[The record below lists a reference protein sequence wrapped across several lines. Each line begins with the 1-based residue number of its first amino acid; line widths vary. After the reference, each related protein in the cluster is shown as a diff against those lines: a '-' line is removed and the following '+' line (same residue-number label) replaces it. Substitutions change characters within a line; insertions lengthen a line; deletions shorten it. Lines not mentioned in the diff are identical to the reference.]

1 MVMPLPEVT
10 RTPANVP
17 VQSMVIDFAIVN
29 PPLPKSPASRQL
41 IRPPALVFARA
52 PLNVRHG
59 APIVHALA
67 SLPARE
73 TQDRSLSACAGKAL
87 NKRNT
92 MPTSDRDSRFPIISM
107 VALHNVECEFPP

>member
-1 MVMPLPEVT
+1 MTIPLDEVT
-10 RTPANVP
+10 KIPANVP

-29 PPLPKSPASRQL
+29 PPPPKSPASRQL

-73 TQDRSLSACAGKAL
+73 TQDRSFSACAGPAL
-87 NKRNT
+87 SKRHAI
-92 MPTSDRDSRFPIISM
+92 PTSDRESQDPILVI
-107 VALHNVECEFPP
+107 VASTMLNVTF

>member
-1 MVMPLPEVT
+1 MPMAPLPKKAPP
-10 RTPANVP
+10 TPANVP
-17 VQSMVIDFAIVN
+17 VQSIVIDCVIVN
-29 PPLPKSPASRQL
+29 PLPPPPKSPASRQL

-73 TQDRSLSACAGKAL
+73 TQDRSFSAYAGKAFST
-87 NKRNT
+87 RHAI
-92 MPTSDRDSRFPIISM
+92 PTSARDSHDPIL
-107 VALHNVECEFPP
+107 V

>member
-29 PPLPKSPASRQL
+29 PPPPKSPASRQL

-73 TQDRSLSACAGKAL
+73 TQDRSFSACAGRAL
-87 NKRNT
+87 SKKHAI
-92 MPTSDRDSRFPIISM
+92 PTNDRDSHDPIFVI
-107 VALHNVECEFPP
+107 VV